1 MTAPLKNAI
10 DLLYYQEWQGKPV
23 VLLSCTAGPSGGVPA
38 VEALRP
44 VLARIGFR
52 PVERSISVPG
62 FAELTGPGGFR
73 APAGLAAEL
82 ADVLDEMANLL
93 ADADGHA
100 CACACAQSLAAG
112 STT

>member
-1 MTAPLKNAI
+1 MSLTAPLRNAI
-10 DLLYYQEWQGKPV
+10 NLLSYQEWQGKPV

-38 VEALRP
+38 IKALRP
-44 VLARIGFR
+44 FLARIGFR

-62 FAELTGPGGFR
+62 FAELTGLGGFR

-82 ADVLDEMANLL
+82 ADVLDEMAKLL
-93 ADADGHA
+93 ADADGRA
-100 CACACAQSLAAG
+100 RAQSLAAG